1 MEEFENF
8 IVFPKKK
15 KRKDLELKYAVEKVL
30 RMTLVQV
37 KKRTRCLLASQP
49 MRKKPEGHLRNL
61 KATFPGPGS
70 QGHHYLMTSQGT
82 LSKLTQEHHVQA
94 VKNYRAVA
102 MFQAGVDAT
111 HAGSRP

>member
-49 MRKKPEGHLRNL
+49 MRKSLRGISGIL
-61 KATFPGPGS
+61 RLLFLAQDHRDT
-70 QGHHYLMTSQGT
+70 TI
-82 LSKLTQEHHVQA
+82 
-94 VKNYRAVA
+94 
-102 MFQAGVDAT
+102 
-111 HAGSRP
+111 